1 MQTRSGYCNA
11 SNAYFAELYDKHKD
25 TISDWINNLKEAG
38 YVETEVIKDDLGRV
52 EERRIYLSAKT
63 PRGYRQKCLGG
74 IGENA
79 LGNITSINNKEEEE
93 RKNFFQQDLKEV
105 INFYEKNITLIT
117 PYVAEDMEKYLQE
130 GLTAG
135 LIIKAMQ
142 EAVDR
147 NARSWKY
154 IKSILNDCYNNKVK
168 TAEQFKIRQEEFKSN
183 KNHNQSK
190 VKTEEKEDYEEV
202 EYTEEE
208 YRKKLY
214 EKQKGGN
221 DV

>member
-1 MQTRSGYCNA
+1 MTKTSIPYSQKSQEGI
-11 SNAYFAELYDKHKD
+11 DK
-25 TISDWINNLKEAG
+25 NVKE
-38 YVETEVIKDDLGRV
+38 
-52 EERRIYLSAKT
+52 
-63 PRGYRQKCLGG
+63 
-74 IGENA
+74 
-79 LGNITSINNKEEEE
+79 NITSINNKEEEE

-105 INFYEKNITLIT
+105 ISFYENNITLIT

-154 IKSILNDCYNNKVK
+154 IKSILNDCCNNNVK
-168 TAEQFKIRQEEFKSN
+168 TAERFKIRQEEFKSN
-183 KNHNQSK
+183 KNHTAK
-190 VKTEEKEDYEEV
+190 TKTEEKVEYEEV
-202 EYTEEE
+202 EFTEEE

-221 DV
+221 NV

>member
-1 MQTRSGYCNA
+1 M
-11 SNAYFAELYDKHKD
+11 D
-25 TISDWINNLKEAG
+25 
-38 YVETEVIKDDLGRV
+38 
-52 EERRIYLSAKT
+52 YLSTKT
-63 PRGYRQKCLGG
+63 RIPYPSKHGNPIHQKT
-74 IGENA
+74 ED
-79 LGNITSINNKEEEE
+79 NITSINNKEEEE
-93 RKNFFQQDLKEV
+93 RKNFYQQDLKEV
-105 INFYEKNITLIT
+105 INFYKNNITAIT
-117 PYVAEDMEKYLQE
+117 PDVAEDMEKYLQE

-154 IKSILNDCYNNKVK
+154 IKSILNNCCDNNIK
-168 TAEQFKIRQEEFKSN
+168 TAEQFKIKQDEFKSN
-183 KNHNQSK
+183 KNHNQQK
-190 VKTEEKEDYEEV
+190 AKTEEKIDYEEV

-221 DV
+221 NV

>member
-1 MQTRSGYCNA
+1 MDCLSTKTRTPYPS
-11 SNAYFAELYDKHKD
+11 KHGNPIHK
-25 TISDWINNLKEAG
+25 K
-38 YVETEVIKDDLGRV
+38 TED
-52 EERRIYLSAKT
+52 
-63 PRGYRQKCLGG
+63 
-74 IGENA
+74 
-79 LGNITSINNKEEEE
+79 NITSINNKKEEEG
-93 RKNFFQQDLKEV
+93 KNFFQQDLKEV
-105 INFYEKNITLIT
+105 INFYENNITLIT

-154 IKSILNDCYNNKVK
+154 IKSILNDCCNNNVK

-183 KNHNQSK
+183 KNHTAK
-190 VKTEEKEDYEEV
+190 TKTEEKVEYEEV
-202 EYTEEE
+202 EFTEEE

-214 EKQKGGN
+214 DKQKGGN
-221 DV
+221 NV

>member
-1 MQTRSGYCNA
+1 MKTRTPYP
-11 SNAYFAELYDKHKD
+11 
-25 TISDWINNLKEAG
+25 LKYG
-38 YVETEVIKDDLGRV
+38 NPIHQKTED
-52 EERRIYLSAKT
+52 
-63 PRGYRQKCLGG
+63 
-74 IGENA
+74 
-79 LGNITSINNKEEEE
+79 NITSINNKEEEE

-105 INFYEKNITLIT
+105 INFYENNITLIT